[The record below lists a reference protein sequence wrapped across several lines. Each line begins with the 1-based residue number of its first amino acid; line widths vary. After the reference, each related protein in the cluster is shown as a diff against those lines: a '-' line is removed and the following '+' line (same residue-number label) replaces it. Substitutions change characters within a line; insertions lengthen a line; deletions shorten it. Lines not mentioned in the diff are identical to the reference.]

1 MLVGLMGSGKSAV
14 ARRLAAS
21 MDAAL
26 LDTDRMVEDA
36 AGRTVREIFADDGE
50 ESFRVAEEAALRSAF
65 AGDSPAVIAAAGGVV
80 TREPNRDLINDAR
93 RSGAAWVVWL
103 RTDPE
108 ALVERVTRGGH
119 RPLLDEDP
127 RATLVRLHDER
138 SPMYAEV
145 ADVVIDTTGISVDE
159 VARAV
164 ADAYSATRRGGSGT
178 NG

>member
-26 LDTDRMVEDA
+26 LDTDKIVEDA
-36 AGRTVREIFADDGE
+36 AGRTVREIFAQDGE
-50 ESFRVAEEAALRSAF
+50 EAFRAAEEDALRSALS
-65 AGDSPAVIAAAGGVV
+65 GGSRAVIAAAGGVV
-80 TREPNRDLINDAR
+80 TRGPNRDLINDAR
-93 RSGAAWVVWL
+93 RSGEAWVVWL

-108 ALVERVTRGGH
+108 ALVERVSRGGH
-119 RPLLDEDP
+119 RPLLDDDP
-127 RATLVRLHDER
+127 RATLMRLHNER
-138 SPMYAEV
+138 SPLYAEV
-145 ADVVIDTTGISVDE
+145 ADTVIDTTGISVEE

-164 ADAYSATRRGGSGT
+164 SAAYSAAEGRGSGT